1 MTSKELETAI
11 NSSQLVVSRSGYTT
25 IMDLAKLENN
35 QFRLTSEYFDLTHII
50 NESFQMMIHMANENN
65 IKLEAAIDK
74 KSNLALIR

>member
-1 MTSKELETAI
+1 MTGNLI
-11 NSSQLVVSRSGYTT
+11 NDLL
-25 IMDLAKLENN
+25 DLAKLENN

-74 KSNLALIR
+74 KSNLALIH